1 METPCIINIGRQFGS
16 GGKAIGEIIARRLNI
31 PLYDKELLGL
41 AARESGFST
50 ELFEQADEQER
61 KGMLRSLVG
70 LFRAPFVG
78 SYAHGEDPLS
88 NESLFHI
95 QSETIR
101 RVAEQGSCLFVGRC
115 ADYILRDNPHCVN
128 IFFTANPEDRIRRI
142 TSRSGCSEEEAVA
155 RMERIDRQRAAY
167 YNYYTSRSWG
177 VAATYDLCVNTSHL
191 GDERTADF
199 VLEFAARKLNLKF

>member
-1 METPCIINIGRQFGS
+1 MKTSYIINIGRQFGS
-16 GGKAIGEIIARRLNI
+16 GGKAIGDIIAHRLNI
-31 PLYDKELLGL
+31 PLYDKELLCL

-50 ELFEQADEQER
+50 EFFEQADEQER
-61 KGMLRSLVG
+61 KGVLRSLVG

-95 QSETIR
+95 QSDTIR

-115 ADYILRDNPHCVN
+115 ADYILRDNPRCVN
-128 IFFTANPEDRIRRI
+128 IFFTADSEDRIRRI
-142 TSRSGCSEEEAVA
+142 VSRSGCSEEEALA

-167 YNYYTSRSWG
+167 YNYYTSRTWG
-177 VAATYDLCVNTSHL
+177 MASTYDLCINTSHL
-191 GDERTADF
+191 GDEGTADF
-199 VLEFAARKLNLKF
+199 VLEFVTRKLDLK